1 MAQDSLKELQQALG
15 SSFGDFFPEGI
26 EGIIEKET
34 FQPAALGQE
43 QTSLYTVQHR
53 DRTMTVVMTARRP
66 GFREEP
72 TAVYQYDGKETITE
86 TVWCSGDV
94 NTYEGEYGRPSV
106 LLSHLRQSLGK
117 RVKG

>member
-1 MAQDSLKELQQALG
+1 MAQDSLKELLEALG

-34 FQPAALGQE
+34 FQPAAPGLE
-43 QTSLYTVQHR
+43 SSSLYTVQHK
-53 DRTMTVVMTARRP
+53 DRTMTVVMTARRQ

-72 TAVYQYDGKETITE
+72 TAVYQSDGKGTITE

-94 NTYEGEYGRPSV
+94 NTYEG
-106 LLSHLRQSLGK
+106 
-117 RVKG
+117 